1 MLKFKMCTINY
12 IHKNMIYY
20 KYSISS
26 LIKSKRK
33 HHYIFFI
40 NITLKL
46 NYLHYY
52 DLIKLCTKNFKK
64 RKKFILRRNYQNAFN
79 QLNCNFFLL

>member
-1 MLKFKMCTINY
+1 MLKIKMCTINC

-20 KYSISS
+20 KYSISP

-52 DLIKLCTKNFKK
+52 DLIKLY
-64 RKKFILRRNYQNAFN
+64 KKFQKEKKIYIAKKLSKCF
-79 QLNCNFFLL
+79 